1 MPIVE
6 IEGQYQVP
14 ETARFAIV
22 ATRWNEFIVERLV
35 EGAIDTLRKHGVE
48 PERVTLVRVPGAFEI
63 PVAAKQ
69 LLATGE
75 FSALIALGCVIRGAT
90 AHFEYVAS
98 SVTSGCSQ
106 LALSTGIPVVFGVL
120 TTDTIEQAV
129 ERAGTKAG
137 NKGSEAA
144 AVAIEMASLALA
156 IGAKASAGGTSS
168 PAREPATGRAQ
179 RGRKR

>member
-6 IEGQYQVP
+6 IEGQYRVTDQ
-14 ETARFAIV
+14 TRFAIV

-48 PERVTLVRVPGAFEI
+48 EERVTLVRVPGAFEI
-63 PVAAKQ
+63 PVASKR
-69 LLATGE
+69 LLETGA

-144 AVAIEMASLALA
+144 AVAIEMVSLALA
-156 IGAKASAGGTSS
+156 IDARARSADDA
-168 PAREPATGRAQ
+168 PAAPR
-179 RGRKR
+179 RGKR